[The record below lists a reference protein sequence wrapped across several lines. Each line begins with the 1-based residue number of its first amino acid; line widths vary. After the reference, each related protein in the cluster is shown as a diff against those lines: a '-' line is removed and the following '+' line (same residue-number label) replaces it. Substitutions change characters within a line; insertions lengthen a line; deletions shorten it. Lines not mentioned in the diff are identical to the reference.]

1 MALKNV
7 AVGYSDSA
15 NSREALR
22 AAIVLCERHGASLT
36 GVHIRVP
43 VTEEPQ
49 IQSWV
54 PPDLLDKL
62 RAASRD
68 SVGNAERGF
77 REHLEASGFSG
88 PVAWVSEDGDVNERL
103 ARLARCFDL
112 LVIGQF
118 SDPGETARFRVRAE
132 FVVIRSGRP
141 LLVVPSGYQVA
152 PQLSDHVVVAWDAS
166 RPAARALADAVHLFG
181 ATSRFDVIS
190 VVSRLPDDDAP
201 VAPGHDVMRYLAQQG
216 VDARRQFIAGPRRE
230 LSSTLLD
237 YCADRQPD
245 LLVMGAYSHARLR
258 DQLFGSVTGSILEK
272 MNLPVLMSH

>member
-22 AAIVLCERHGASLT
+22 VAIALSQRHEAALT
-36 GVHIRVP
+36 GVHVRAS

-49 IQSWV
+49 IQSWMPV
-54 PPDLLDKL
+54 ALLDKL

-68 SVGNAERGF
+68 SVRTAERGF
-77 REHLEASGFSG
+77 REQLEAAGFSG
-88 PVAWVSEDGDVNERL
+88 PVDWVAEDGDVNERL

-118 SDPGETARFRVRAE
+118 SGPSEATRFRVRAE
-132 FVVIRSGRP
+132 YVVIRSGRP
-141 LLVVPSGYQVA
+141 LLVVPADYQA
-152 PQLSDHVVVAWDAS
+152 AAELSDHVVVAWDAS

-181 ATSRFDVIS
+181 ATSRFDVVS
-190 VVSRLPDDDAP
+190 VVSRLPDESAP
-201 VAPGHDVMRYLAQQG
+201 ATPGHDVMRYLALHG
-216 VDARRQFIAGPRRE
+216 VDAHRRLIAAPRGE
-230 LSSTLLD
+230 LSSTLLT
-237 YCADRQPD
+237 YCGDKRPD
-245 LLVMGAYSHARLR
+245 LLIMGAYNHARLR
-258 DQLFGSVTGSILEK
+258 DELFGSVTRSILGR

>member
-7 AVGYSDSA
+7 AVGYSDST

-22 AAIVLCERHGASLT
+22 LAVALCERHEAALT
-36 GVHIRVP
+36 GVHVRAP

-49 IQSWV
+49 IRSWM
-54 PPDLLDKL
+54 PPDLLEKL

-68 SVGNAERGF
+68 SVRTAERGF
-77 REHLEASGFSG
+77 REQLEAAGFDR
-88 PVAWVSEDGDVNERL
+88 PVDWVAEDGDVNERL

-118 SDPGETARFRVRAE
+118 SGPGETTRFRVRAE

-141 LLVVPSGYQVA
+141 LLVVPAGYRGA
-152 PQLSDHVVVAWDAS
+152 AEPSDHLVVAWDAS

-181 ATSRFDVIS
+181 DTSRFDVVS
-190 VVSRLPDDDAP
+190 VLSRLPEEGAP
-201 VAPGHDVMRYLAQQG
+201 AAPGHDVMHHLALHG
-216 VDARRQFIAGPRRE
+216 VHAHRRFIAAPRSE

-237 YCADRQPD
+237 YCADKRPD

-258 DQLFGSVTGSILEK
+258 DDLFGSMTRSILEK
-272 MNLPVLMSH
+272 MNLPVLISH